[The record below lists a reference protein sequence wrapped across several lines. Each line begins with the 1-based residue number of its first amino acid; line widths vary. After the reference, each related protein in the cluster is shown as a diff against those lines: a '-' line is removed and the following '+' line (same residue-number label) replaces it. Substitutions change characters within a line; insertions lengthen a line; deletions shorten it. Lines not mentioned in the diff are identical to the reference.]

1 MPDPSIIDEVEGHYR
16 NYLAGGAEREW
27 KCAGCGQLWPCL
39 TQRLVA
45 EIQRLRGGRE
55 IEQTMLRNVLP
66 TLAANAAEN
75 EALKAEVASLRAFQ
89 SQPRAAAKTGATEAD
104 A

>member
-1 MPDPSIIDEVEGHYR
+1 
-16 NYLAGGAEREW
+16 
-27 KCAGCGQLWPCL
+27 
-39 TQRLVA
+39 
-45 EIQRLRGGRE
+45 
-55 IEQTMLRNVLP
+55 MLRNVLP